1 MISRNIWQ
9 LLLSGLC
16 CLALVVFT
24 ACDAQGPVKKSD
36 NSNTASESDSGDKSS
51 DTASDDAEVDDSSAA
66 DADGDDSETVDSTDS
81 FDTDAAGDDTA
92 TTDDHDH
99 DHDGHDHSHD
109 SHDHDGHDHDHDAH
123 DHDHDDDDSGDSS
136 EIMSASPEDFTMNL
150 DGMPTDRL
158 VDPAKVLDT
167 EALGMPIRASGVKS
181 STPKQAYEDLIYGN
195 IRIRMDTSIALRRAM
210 LENGVAPTDPGVR
223 NLEGQ
228 ILKARDLLEQAG
240 ESVGPIE
247 PPIE

>member
-1 MISRNIWQ
+1 MISRNVWQ

-36 NSNTASESDSGDKSS
+36 NANSSKSEGGEKSVEAS
-51 DTASDDAEVDDSSAA
+51 TSDDADVDDSSTT
-66 DADGDDSETVDSTDS
+66 DADNTDKVDSDDSSDS
-81 FDTDAAGDDTA
+81 DASDDDTA
-92 TTDDHDH
+92 VTDDHDGHDHSHDDHDH
-99 DHDGHDHSHD
+99 DHDGHDH
-109 SHDHDGHDHDHDAH
+109 DHDGHDHD
-123 DHDHDDDDSGDSS
+123 DDNSTDEP
-136 EIMSASPEDFTMNL
+136 EIMAASPDDFTMNL

-158 VDPAKVLDT
+158 VDPAKVLNT

-181 STPKQAYEDLIYGN
+181 TTPKQAYEDLIYGN

-210 LENGVAPTDPGVR
+210 LEKGVAPTDPGVR